1 MGMDSKARELLTL
14 SLEFDGP
21 LSCPRPTLTA
31 INSRGFTALEAK

>member
-21 LSCPRPTLTA
+21 FELPAADSDR
-31 INSRGFTALEAK
+31 NK